1 MGPFFVRGD
10 TWPMLPLTRA
20 PAATWRGAATAARV
34 APRRAVKR
42 GKQTPEKGREMDK
55 NSGLHGGTDTDPQEP
70 QGQEPQ
76 GQEPQ
81 GGQPQGGDPQG
92 ADGDGAGQQPAGN
105 GGQGSTVNR
114 HKYERDT
121 ARLQAEND
129 ALRAQL
135 DETAKLRKDFEDYRA
150 EREAER
156 VAASLKAAGCID
168 VKAAG
173 ACLEDY
179 KGDVAELKKA
189 KPYLFASEDN
199 GKSTSGTKK
208 GKADDAD
215 EELDRYFGL

>member
-1 MGPFFVRGD
+1 MENEENSAG
-10 TWPMLPLTRA
+10 
-20 PAATWRGAATAARV
+20 GA
-34 APRRAVKR
+34 
-42 GKQTPEKGREMDK
+42 ED
-55 NSGLHGGTDTDPQEP
+55 
-70 QGQEPQ
+70 QGAQ
-76 GQEPQ
+76 
-81 GGQPQGGDPQG
+81 QPQGSGSDQGSAQQAAQQPQG
-92 ADGDGAGQQPAGN
+92 AGEGAGQQPAGN

-156 VAASLKAAGCID
+156 VATSLKAAGCID
-168 VKAAG
+168 VKVAG

-208 GKADDAD
+208 GKADEAD
-215 EELDRYFGL
+215 DELDRYFGL